1 MKKIYSKKETQL
13 KKQDLLQNKY
23 LVADRNTFWTIDA
36 TFIQSG
42 TLIFIVD
49 LATRLIIGHC
59 YLHKNKANQF
69 QTSHVILLIDNCLKA
84 RNISQPEKLTIHSD
98 RGFQFTSKEFME
110 FCEKRG
116 FKQSLNEKPLNNQVS
131 ESLNNKIKNLLRL
144 KLEFLKLNKK
154 FKFSEKADI
163 LEHFNKLK
171 KEVILQEIQ
180 FAIDEHNNQASSH
193 NKQITPFNFDN
204 ALFDSNRQ
212 KPVIAAANTK
222 DTANAEIVDNFRDN
236 VALDYVIDWTTFF
249 NYHQNKQD
257 IQFEIAKRERAFLYE
272 QNRTLQATIEKQGNQ
287 LERQSLLIEKQ
298 SAQLQELLD
307 FQRDNIKKATFKENL
322 KAKKAA
328 AKKQQPRD
336 IITPEEFKQL
346 LALIKIN
353 SLKQARIKVALVLL
367 YITGLRVA
375 NLLTFQVRHLFDLI
389 KKQNTTMLI
398 NKKGGIKKIIIGKE
412 CKQWLQ
418 LIKENI
424 DLVIE
429 NKQEDNFLFTN
440 KQQQVLSREQ
450 FTKDINKVLKEFA
463 GHSGKQIKSHS
474 FRITL
479 ITDLLKNSTLQE
491 VRTIIGHQDIRTTD
505 IYNRRFMTERECYNA
520 LQFLAKKRA
529 KAIKSFKK

>member
-171 KEVILQEIQ
+171 KEVILQEIN
-180 FAIDEHNNQASSH
+180 FVKNYLHNN
-193 NKQITPFNFDN
+193 
-204 ALFDSNRQ
+204 
-212 KPVIAAANTK
+212 V
-222 DTANAEIVDNFRDN
+222 
-236 VALDYVIDWTTFF
+236 
-249 NYHQNKQD
+249 
-257 IQFEIAKRERAFLYE
+257 
-272 QNRTLQATIEKQGNQ
+272 
-287 LERQSLLIEKQ
+287 
-298 SAQLQELLD
+298 
-307 FQRDNIKKATFKENL
+307 
-322 KAKKAA
+322 
-328 AKKQQPRD
+328 
-336 IITPEEFKQL
+336 
-346 LALIKIN
+346 KIN
-353 SLKQARIKVALVLL
+353 L
-367 YITGLRVA
+367 
-375 NLLTFQVRHLFDLI
+375 
-389 KKQNTTMLI
+389 
-398 NKKGGIKKIIIGKE
+398 
-412 CKQWLQ
+412 
-418 LIKENI
+418 
-424 DLVIE
+424 
-429 NKQEDNFLFTN
+429 
-440 KQQQVLSREQ
+440 
-450 FTKDINKVLKEFA
+450 
-463 GHSGKQIKSHS
+463 
-474 FRITL
+474 
-479 ITDLLKNSTLQE
+479 
-491 VRTIIGHQDIRTTD
+491 
-505 IYNRRFMTERECYNA
+505 
-520 LQFLAKKRA
+520 
-529 KAIKSFKK
+529 